1 MNADC
6 YVLFLFLS
14 IKPLAS
20 FISSIDVMHI
30 NIKECLFGIANDAYD
45 SLSLIEKNLQTIAL
59 CIEVVRSTNSIIVM
73 NMSLCIDYIKARND
87 VELSPQSDS
96 INLKDSVEYSINMI
110 KNQDFRLVHIKS
122 KINSDLSENVVT
134 DRMWFRENIYSILSN
149 IITKSSDVDL
159 QISISM
165 KSFLNK
171 KKRSRKN
178 LRKFTSSD
186 ILPVIKENA
195 DEDEM
200 FTTVDDSSCG
210 VFAKTGIEESSYCDQ
225 SGQIYLL
232 IEFQGSGTE
241 VSFNLTLEAFEAFH
255 QSNDD
260 SVEAN
265 LYCLTKRVEALR
277 GNYGINVRK
286 DDKTG
291 CVLWF
296 MIPYLPDTS
305 YYSPRLERLR
315 TLTHKKSDSI
325 NTEFKLLIICD
336 KHSSMLNVGDSLLD
350 SGFISEYVDNGPD
363 ALQMTMDKSA
373 AGIPYD
379 AVLID
384 LDIPIKGNIN
394 YVRRLRQSEKARIV
408 DNNQT
413 LIPPQL
419 VIGVSQSMGY
429 GETAEA
435 LNSGVNAFASSPI
448 SCDYLHDIINVFQ
461 SSLSNTQRDRSSY
474 HSKVN
479 DCE

>member
-1 MNADC
+1 
-6 YVLFLFLS
+6 
-14 IKPLAS
+14 
-20 FISSIDVMHI
+20 
-30 NIKECLFGIANDAYD
+30 
-45 SLSLIEKNLQTIAL
+45 
-59 CIEVVRSTNSIIVM
+59 
-73 NMSLCIDYIKARND
+73 
-87 VELSPQSDS
+87 
-96 INLKDSVEYSINMI
+96 
-110 KNQDFRLVHIKS
+110 
-122 KINSDLSENVVT
+122 
-134 DRMWFRENIYSILSN
+134 MWFRENIYSILSN

-165 KSFLNK
+165 KSFLHK

-186 ILPVIKENA
+186 ILPVIEEDA

-241 VSFNLTLEAFEAFH
+241 VSFNLTLEEFEAFH

-336 KHSSMLNVGDSLLD
+336 KHSTLMTVADSLLD

-419 VIGVSQSMGY
+419 VIGVSQSMDY